1 MKSRKTKLISLI
13 LIMIA
18 SVFVSYLEEAGFSF
32 GLEEESVPS
41 FNESA
46 DNLVIRYIDVGQ
58 ADATLIQSNGE
69 YMLIDCGNNEDGNLL
84 VKYFEEMG
92 ITKLKY
98 LIGTHPHEDHIGGM
112 DNIIRRFDIGTI
124 YMPDVITTT
133 KTFNDVLDAIS
144 YKRLSYKVP
153 IINEDFKLGNATVR
167 FIYTGTDNND
177 LNDASII
184 LKLTYGNNSFLFAGD
199 ATKKIEKQILNNNI
213 KADVLKVSHHGS
225 SYSNSNDFLDKVNP
239 KYGIISVGEDN
250 SYNHPHNEVIN
261 NLNKRNISIYRTDMD
276 GTIILTSD
284 GENIT
289 IDSAK
294 TNTNGG

>member
-1 MKSRKTKLISLI
+1 MKNRKTKLISLI

-69 YMLIDCGNNEDGNLL
+69 YMLIDCGNNEDGNLI